1 MNKPPAPLFVVGL
14 GPGSESELTLRA
26 RQILA
31 ETPCLAGYGLYLD
44 LLPESLKSGKKLIES
59 GMRRER
65 ERCSLA
71 VDSALA
77 GTPTALLSS
86 GDPGVYALASLAI
99 EELER
104 KNLLETVP
112 LEIVPGVPALCAAAA
127 RLGAPLGHDFACV
140 SLSDLLTPLDVI
152 KNRLH
157 AALEADFVCVL
168 YNPRSRGRPDY
179 LALALDMAKARRSP
193 ACPVALAR
201 NIARKGE
208 SVTVSTLAD
217 FNPNLADMLSLV
229 IVGSNSTRAIGPY
242 VITPRGYYK

>member
-1 MNKPPAPLFVVGL
+1 MNKSAPLFVVGL

-44 LLPESLKSGKKLIES
+44 LLPESLKAGKTLIES

-65 ERCSLA
+65 DRCSRA
-71 VDSALA
+71 IASALA
-77 GTPTALLSS
+77 GAPTALVSS
-86 GDPGVYALASLAI
+86 GDPGIYALASLTI

-104 KNLLETVP
+104 QNLLETVP

-140 SLSDLLTPLDVI
+140 SLSDLLTPLEII
-152 KNRLH
+152 KNRLL
-157 AALEADFVCVL
+157 AALAADFVLVL

-179 LALALDMAKARRSP
+179 LALALDMAKSLRSP
-193 ACPVALAR
+193 SCPVALAR
-201 NIARKGE
+201 NVARKDE
-208 SVTVSTLAD
+208 SVTVRALAD
-217 FNPNLADMLSLV
+217 FDPSLADMLSIV
-229 IVGSNSTRAIGPY
+229 IVGSSATREVGPY
-242 VITPRGYYK
+242 LLTPRGYYK